1 MEVERVK
8 TLDNLIDQSEQLGEK
23 FKNDDVF
30 NENFDKFCDVDQ
42 KIIKKSPKSRQK
54 GPVCVNVLFFDDSS
68 TLFDGFRVLWKF
80 LWILIV
86 SV

>member
-30 NENFDKFCDVDQ
+30 NENFDKFCDVDK
-42 KIIKKSPKSRQK
+42 KIIKNHQK
-54 GPVCVNVLFFDDSS
+54 TVKKVHSVCVNVLCFDDSS

-80 LWILIV
+80 CGF
-86 SV
+86 

>member
-1 MEVERVK
+1 MIYSVLISHIYRACPSAYSRESLE
-8 TLDNLIDQSEQLGEK
+8 LDTSKITFVLLGDSDPQAKADWVANRIESGAT
-23 FKNDDVF
+23 D
-30 NENFDKFCDVDQ
+30 
-42 KIIKKSPKSRQK
+42 
-54 GPVCVNVLFFDDSS
+54 VLFFDDSS

>member
-30 NENFDKFCDVDQ
+30 NENFDKFCDADQ
-42 KIIKKSPKSRQK
+42 KIIKNHQK
-54 GPVCVNVLFFDDSS
+54 VVEKVLY
-68 TLFDGFRVLWKF
+68 V
-80 LWILIV
+80 
-86 SV
+86 

>member
-1 MEVERVK
+1 MERVK

-23 FKNDDVF
+23 FKNYDVF
-30 NENFDKFCDVDQ
+30 NENFDKFCDVDK
-42 KIIKKSPKSRQK
+42 KIIKKSPKTVK
-54 GPVCVNVLFFDDSS
+54 KVLYVVCVNVLFFDDSS